1 MQLQTHYDWQY
12 LLKAVLET
20 SVFLNWRSAYDGQVE
35 AQASLNLHY
44 GLNIN
49 RDMLTG
55 YAQYIDPMSQPTKG
69 QFAYFQ
75 QVSDL
80 AFQAPKVCT
89 PLWLFCLFL
98 QPCPTICAFVHQITP
113 HPTQDRR
120 VTHFTSDWN

>member
-1 MQLQTHYDWQY
+1 MQLQTHYDWQH

-20 SVFLNWRSAYDGQVE
+20 SVFHNWHSAYDGQVE

-49 RDMLTG
+49 LDMLTG

-80 AFQAPKVCT
+80 AFQAPKVCA
-89 PLWLFCLFL
+89 PL
-98 QPCPTICAFVHQITP
+98 
-113 HPTQDRR
+113 
-120 VTHFTSDWN
+120 